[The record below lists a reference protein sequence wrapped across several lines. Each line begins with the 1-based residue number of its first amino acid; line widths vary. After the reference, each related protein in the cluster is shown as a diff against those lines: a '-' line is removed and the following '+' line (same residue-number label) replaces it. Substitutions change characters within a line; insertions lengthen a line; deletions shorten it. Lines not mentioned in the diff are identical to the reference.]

1 MAGEQ
6 VVLDLNR
13 STITGRPETSTRS
26 PFLGAGT
33 TPFSVPIPSVYL
45 RYISVCG
52 KRGARALCAGPQYDP
67 DRRGDNRGKR
77 YGNARRENGLRR
89 GDSSPPAHGSRLT
102 HFEIARLGIPRMQA
116 HLGVIGRFEIERRIA
131 SFGNSK
137 SGALPG
143 RQSDRI
149 SAVRV
154 RHNAGRLTAAPA
166 AASTPI
172 NAIRA
177 PKFSISVPMSKLST
191 NAPATDGGNPP
202 SAPTAALDWRRISFG

>member
-1 MAGEQ
+1 MSLCERFG
-6 VVLDLNR
+6 NR
-13 STITGRPETSTRS
+13 KRPSLVRRNRGHPLEYLYVSFEHAVPARCTI
-26 PFLGAGT
+26 GAG
-33 TPFSVPIPSVYL
+33 
-45 RYISVCG
+45 
-52 KRGARALCAGPQYDP
+52 
-67 DRRGDNRGKR
+67 GDNRGKR